1 MLYDGAIRNLK
12 LAEIAMENKDI
23 EKNQYPFNKG
33 SRYNHGAYDYIK
45 F

>member
-23 EKNQYPFNKG
+23 ENQYPFNKG

>member
-23 EKNQYPFNKG
+23 EKKSIP
-33 SRYNHGAYDYIK
+33 I
-45 F
+45 